1 MERPVADV
9 MIALSS
15 LSGSCGTIF
24 TKFRASPNNSCDIVP
39 SEELAGP
46 INGCNTALQQLFG
59 GPTDNEASNT
69 VDGFINVRLGKL
81 SGSGCFK
88 EEHIFRDTGT
98 L

>member
-1 MERPVADV
+1 MDV
-9 MIALSS
+9 MAALTS
-15 LSGSCGTIF
+15 LSGSCSTTF
-24 TKFRASPNNSCDIVP
+24 AKFKASSNNSCDVVL

-69 VDGFINVRLGKL
+69 VDGFINERLGEL

-88 EEHIFRDTGT
+88 KEHIVRGAET